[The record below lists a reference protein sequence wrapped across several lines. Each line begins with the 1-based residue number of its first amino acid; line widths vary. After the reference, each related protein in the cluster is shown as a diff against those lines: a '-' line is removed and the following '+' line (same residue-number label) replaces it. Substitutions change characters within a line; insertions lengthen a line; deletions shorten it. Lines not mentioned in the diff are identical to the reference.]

1 MKLRSFFK
9 ALGVVVAGLLLVAAA
24 GFYWIF
30 AHSPLTLLREASL
43 APAASI
49 FVPKQAPAMV
59 SLLVNPDRLEAF
71 QQISTRP
78 GERRQAHQ
86 ELTQFKQGWLADTG
100 LNYAQDIQP
109 WLGEELTLALTTL
122 DIDRDPTNGSQPGY
136 LLAIAT
142 KDPERSREF
151 LELFWQKRAIAGAD
165 LTFEQYQGVK
175 LIYTENPWLQPKDAK
190 AKNKAKEDF
199 PAGLTSSLKPS
210 SLASAVVGNQFVLF
224 ANHPKVL
231 RDAVTNVQAQD
242 LNLSQSKVYT
252 KALTA
257 LTGPRIGLAI
267 VNLPQVARW
276 LEAEAITPAKETSAG
291 QDTLKQ
297 VAAALPDGTY
307 ETMAIAVGLERLGL
321 MAEIALLTADGK
333 GPTITPPLSEPV
345 GALQYLPASSSFS
358 ASGQDLNQVWNQLSD
373 SLQGY
378 DRLSLL
384 IHQPL
389 QTLETRWQLNVPQD
403 IFSWVK
409 GEYALGLVA
418 DTGKTDRVDSR
429 GKKRGQGRASQFV
442 DALAEQD
449 WVFVAE
455 RSNTSASQEAIAHLD
470 DLAKQ
475 KGYSVGSLQLGGQQV
490 SAWTRLSTTA
500 QNSSNTLQADVRGVH
515 TSINNYEI
523 FATSVQAMEAALQA
537 INHSLADEKQ
547 FRQAIAPMHQPNNG
561 YLYLD
566 WPASRPILE
575 RQFPLLKVIE
585 LAGSPIFKHLRSLT
599 LSSYGSQSGLQ
610 RGGVFIQLS

>member
-1 MKLRSFFK
+1 
-9 ALGVVVAGLLLVAAA
+9 
-24 GFYWIF
+24 
-30 AHSPLTLLREASL
+30 
-43 APAASI
+43 
-49 FVPKQAPAMV
+49 
-59 SLLVNPDRLEAF
+59 
-71 QQISTRP
+71 
-78 GERRQAHQ
+78 
-86 ELTQFKQGWLADTG
+86 
-100 LNYAQDIQP
+100 
-109 WLGEELTLALTTL
+109 
-122 DIDRDPTNGSQPGY
+122 
-136 LLAIAT
+136 
-142 KDPERSREF
+142 
-151 LELFWQKRAIAGAD
+151 
-165 LTFEQYQGVK
+165 
-175 LIYTENPWLQPKDAK
+175 
-190 AKNKAKEDF
+190 
-199 PAGLTSSLKPS
+199 
-210 SLASAVVGNQFVLF
+210 VLF

-523 FATSVQAMEAALQA
+523 FATSVQAMEAALQD